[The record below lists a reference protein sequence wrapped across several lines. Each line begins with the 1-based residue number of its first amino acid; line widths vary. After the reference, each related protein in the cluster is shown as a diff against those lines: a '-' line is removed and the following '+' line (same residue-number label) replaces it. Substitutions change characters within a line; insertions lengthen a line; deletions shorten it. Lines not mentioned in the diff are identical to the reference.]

1 MHKCKFTP
9 LKKKSVTFW
18 GLSIRIVLYLFK
30 CKIKAV
36 CRMNRRKTDIE
47 HRRKALLEM
56 IRQANG
62 EHLDFDQLSSLL
74 KISPVTLRRDLS
86 ALQEEGLITRGY
98 GKVAPVEH
106 SSQSLPSAA
115 PDLLSRIAMR
125 AAQFVESGDIIF
137 LNTSRTALQMLRY
150 IEAPNVTVITNNVL
164 AINSPHRSD
173 MTLILTGGE
182 VRYPKYAMVGDV
194 AQRTLQ
200 SMKANKAFL
209 GCSGLS
215 VESGMTTEYFAEASV
230 NNLMLTQLSGPVYML
245 ATHTKLG
252 MNSNFISGDI
262 RMISNLITDRTT
274 NQETVQQFRDIGMQ
288 IYLV

>member
-1 MHKCKFTP
+1 
-9 LKKKSVTFW
+9 
-18 GLSIRIVLYLFK
+18 
-30 CKIKAV
+30 
-36 CRMNRRKTDIE
+36 MNRRKTDIE

-62 EHLDFDQLSSLL
+62 EHLDIDQLSSLL
-74 KISPVTLRRDLS
+74 KVSPVTLRRDLS
-86 ALQEEGLITRGY
+86 VLQEEGVITRGY
-98 GKVAPVEH
+98 GKVAPVEL
-106 SSQSLPSAA
+106 SSQHNSAA
-115 PDLLSRIAMR
+115 ATDLLSRIAMR

-215 VESGMTTEYFAEASV
+215 VESGMTTEHFAEASV

-245 ATHTKLG
+245 AAHTKLG
-252 MNSNFISGDI
+252 LNSNFISGDI
-262 RMISNLITDRTT
+262 RLISNLITDRTT

>member
-1 MHKCKFTP
+1 
-9 LKKKSVTFW
+9 
-18 GLSIRIVLYLFK
+18 
-30 CKIKAV
+30 
-36 CRMNRRKTDIE
+36 MNRKKNDIE

-62 EHLDFDQLSSLL
+62 EHLDIEQLSSLL
-74 KISPVTLRRDLS
+74 MVSPVTLRRDLV
-86 ALQEEGLITRGY
+86 ALQEDGLVTRGY

-106 SSQSLPSAA
+106 SSQSISAA
-115 PDLLSRIAMR
+115 VPDMLNRIAMR
-125 AAQFVESGDIIF
+125 AAQFVEEGDILF

-164 AINSPHRSD
+164 AINAPHRSD

-200 SMKANKAFL
+200 SVKATKAFI

-215 VESGMTTEYFAEASV
+215 VESGMITEYFAEVSI
-230 NNLMLTQLSGPVYML
+230 NSLMLSQLSGPVFLL
-245 ATHTKLG
+245 AGHSKLG
-252 MNSNFISGDI
+252 HNSNFTSGEI
-262 RMISNLITDRTT
+262 RQIHNLITDHAA
-274 NQETVQQFRDIGMQ
+274 NPELVQQFKDAGVQ
-288 IYLV
+288 VHLV

>member
-1 MHKCKFTP
+1 
-9 LKKKSVTFW
+9 
-18 GLSIRIVLYLFK
+18 
-30 CKIKAV
+30 
-36 CRMNRRKTDIE
+36 MNRKRGDVSL
-47 HRRKALLEM
+47 RRAGLLEM
-56 IRQANG
+56 IRNSNG
-62 EHLDFDQLSSLL
+62 ENLDVDQTAKLL
-74 KISPVTLRRDLS
+74 GISQVTLRRDLT
-86 ALQEEGLITRGY
+86 ALYHEGLIDRGY
-98 GKVAPVEH
+98 GKVSATAH
-106 SSQSLPSAA
+106 SDQSKVAAIPESVQRISQKAA
-115 PDLLSRIAMR
+115 E
-125 AAQFVESGDIIF
+125 FVEEGDVIF
-137 LNTSRTALQMLRY
+137 VNTSRTALHMLRY
-150 IEAPNVTVITNNVL
+150 IDVPNVTVITNNAL
-164 AINSPHRSD
+164 ATSVPHRSD

-245 ATHTKLG
+245 AAHTKLG

-262 RMISNLITDRTT
+262 RLISNLITDRTT

>member
-1 MHKCKFTP
+1 
-9 LKKKSVTFW
+9 
-18 GLSIRIVLYLFK
+18 
-30 CKIKAV
+30 
-36 CRMNRRKTDIE
+36 MNRKKTDIE
-47 HRRKALLEM
+47 LRRKALLEM

-62 EHLDFDQLSSLL
+62 EHLDLDQLSSLL

-86 ALQEEGLITRGY
+86 VLQEEGFITRAY
-98 GKVAPVEH
+98 GKAVPVEN
-106 SSQSLPSAA
+106 SRPRISAAA
-115 PDLLSRIAMR
+115 PDLLNRIAMR
-125 AAQFVESGDIIF
+125 AAQFVEEGDIIF

-194 AQRTLQ
+194 AQRTLL

-215 VESGMTTEYFAEASV
+215 VENGMTTEYFAEANV
-230 NNLMLTQLSGPVYML
+230 NNLMLTQLSGPVYIL
-245 ATHTKLG
+245 AAHTKLG
-252 MNSNFISGDI
+252 LNSNFTSGDI
-262 RMISNLITDRTT
+262 RLITNLITDRTA
-274 NQETVQQFRDIGMQ
+274 NQDTVQPFRDIGMQ
-288 IYLV
+288 VYLV

>member
-1 MHKCKFTP
+1 
-9 LKKKSVTFW
+9 
-18 GLSIRIVLYLFK
+18 
-30 CKIKAV
+30 
-36 CRMNRRKTDIE
+36 MNRKKQDIE
-47 HRRKALLEM
+47 HRRRVLLEM

-62 EHLDFDQLSSLL
+62 DQIPAEQIASLL
-74 KISPVTLRRDLS
+74 KVSPVTLRRDL
-86 ALQEEGLITRGY
+86 AVLQKDGLITRGY

-106 SSQSLPSAA
+106 SGRSVSAA
-115 PDLLSRIAMR
+115 VPDHLSRIAMR
-125 AAQFVESGDIIF
+125 AAQFVEEGDIIF

-200 SMKANKAFL
+200 SIKATKAFL

-215 VESGMTTEYFAEASV
+215 VENGMTTEYFAEVGV
-230 NNLMLTQLSGPVYML
+230 NSLMLSQISGPVYML
-245 ATHTKLG
+245 AAHTKLG
-252 MNSNFISGDI
+252 LNSNFISGDI
-262 RMISNLITDRTT
+262 RLITHLITDRAAS
-274 NQETVQQFRDIGMQ
+274 QETVQMFREIGIQ
-288 IYLV
+288 VYLV